1 MVSIDDYK
9 EVKDCIN
16 KDERYSARDN
26 GAGITWGQ
34 NAVLLYRYCYC
45 SLIISFSL

>member
-9 EVKDCIN
+9 EVKDCIY

-26 GAGITWGQ
+26 GAVMSHQRKGMRARNDDNVWT
-34 NAVLLYRYCYC
+34 
-45 SLIISFSL
+45 S